1 MSSDYKITNLRQSDY
16 LVGYGNPNPWPIWTH
31 LEQQTMSP
39 IQYACGTGI
48 NQFNGMY
55 VHPHLQQGNY
65 LYTQYPNQ
73 KPAISVWQCGRV
85 NSIAVKWMENGSW
98 NLGSMN
104 FGGGWM

>member
-1 MSSDYKITNLRQSDY
+1 
-16 LVGYGNPNPWPIWTH
+16 
-31 LEQQTMSP
+31 MSP

-98 NLGSMN
+98 NLGNMN
-104 FGGGWM
+104 LGGGRVGCEMVIVCQSGSSSSAAAAG